1 MRPLPARDLRQIIDQ
16 AHRGDQSTAML
27 TQELI
32 IYLSMFIRTEPSL
45 FIEML
50 RLRVGL
56 IIQVMASELAR
67 ALKCDGDEASDYLLN
82 LSPYE
87 MKTLLHHILS
97 GKGMLFISNQ
107 CCFFVS
113 IMFLLFLFILG

>member
-1 MRPLPARDLRQIIDQ
+1 M
-16 AHRGDQSTAML
+16 
-27 TQELI
+27 
-32 IYLSMFIRTEPSL
+32 RTEPKL
-45 FIEML
+45 FTEML

-67 ALKCDGDEASDYLLN
+67 ALQCGGTKMRCIVTWTRKLSDMLRSILGEEASQHLLN

-97 GKGMLFISNQ
+97 GKEFGGKYRIFSTSLDYVKYHGGIQTFS
-107 CCFFVS
+107 
-113 IMFLLFLFILG
+113 

>member
-1 MRPLPARDLRQIIDQ
+1 
-16 AHRGDQSTAML
+16 ML

-32 IYLSMFIRTEPSL
+32 IYLSMFIRTEPLL
-45 FIEML
+45 FTEML

-67 ALKCDGDEASDYLLN
+67 ALKCDGEEASDHLLN

-97 GKGMLFISNQ
+97 GKEFTIRSGGKWRTFISSS
-107 CCFFVS
+107 CVFDVFFS
-113 IMFLLFLFILG
+113 RSKWAHFADQRSNAQ